1 MSALPLI
8 SKVVASTSPATVKTP
23 LVSVIKSVSLVCP
36 IVVPLIITLSTVR
49 VVRVPK
55 LVMLDCAAVVTVAAV
70 PDTLPVTSPVNGPA
84 KASEVTVPS
93 KYASLNSNELVPKS
107 ISLSVTGTIAPSCIL
122 ICSTAAEDTSTNTP
136 HLLFVLS
143 ATILFKKSKSPI
155 VWILPPCPAVPSC
168 LCPVEPAELD
178 EYANALTS

>member
-1 MSALPLI
+1 
-8 SKVVASTSPATVKTP
+8 
-23 LVSVIKSVSLVCP
+23 
-36 IVVPLIITLSTVR
+36 
-49 VVRVPK
+49 
-55 LVMLDCAAVVTVAAV
+55 MLDCAAVVTVAAV

-143 ATILFKKSKSPI
+143 ATILFKKSK
-155 VWILPPCPAVPSC
+155 
-168 LCPVEPAELD
+168 
-178 EYANALTS
+178 